1 MNRLIQTSF
10 SPLRMIGVLAI
21 YSSLLSIAYWLAF
34 ELRFEFL
41 VPGPGEVPEDTNW
54 QEIRLGILPWLVLAK
69 LCILLLFG
77 EFRGILH
84 FFRLPDLTRIFTAL
98 ALVSLGLVLLWYFK
112 NGEACTPRSIIL
124 ADFQFSFVFL
134 CGFRLFC
141 RVYAERLQR
150 ENQSTFSKAIRVGIL
165 GTGEVGAAVA
175 ADLLA
180 KRSLGMKPVV
190 FLDEADGNL
199 GRQIHGVPVHALPDK
214 FHILRSRYD
223 LDKIIIAPDGAE
235 HFSAR
240 TIAEWVSSANTARLD
255 ADIVPS
261 LNDLATGKVRAS
273 RLRRVEM
280 EDLLGRSPVDLDS
293 TGIRDLLLGR
303 VVLVTGAG
311 GTIGSELVRQVLR
324 QAPERILLVDQVEGS
339 LFNLERELVAE
350 GYGGII
356 MPVVADIL
364 DEPEMVRLFKQFK
377 PSIVFHAAA
386 HKHVHMMERQPAEAI
401 KNNCFGTALL
411 SRLATEHGVE
421 RFIFIST
428 DKAINP
434 TSVMGATKRLAEMG
448 ILAKQSSEGN
458 TTRFMAVRFG
468 NVLGSSGSVI
478 PIFREQID
486 KGGPLTVTHPEVTR
500 YFMTIT
506 EAAGLVLQSATLGN
520 GGEIFVLDM
529 GEPVRILDIA
539 RQMAEL
545 SGLRPDHDIEVRF
558 TGLRPGEKL
567 HEEIQN
573 FSENLERTDHS
584 RIQLYT
590 ANPPSVE
597 AHEKWLNDIKPQL
610 STLSR
615 AALKQAISD
624 KVPEY
629 TPYVE

>member
-1 MNRLIQTSF
+1 MKRLLNTPL

-21 YSSLLSIAYWLAF
+21 YSSLLAIAYWLAF

-41 VPGPGEVPEDTNW
+41 VPGAGETAEDTNW
-54 QEIRLGILPWLVLAK
+54 QAIRLEILPWLVLTK
-69 LCILLLFG
+69 LFILLALG

-84 FFRLPDLTRIFTAL
+84 FFRLPDLTRIFG
-98 ALVSLGLVLLWYFK
+98 ALVLTAVGLTLLWYFK
-112 NGEACTPRSIIL
+112 DGEACTPRSVIL

-134 CGFRLFC
+134 CGFRLSC
-141 RVYAERLQR
+141 RIYAERLQR
-150 ENQSTFSKAIRVGIL
+150 ENQAVLGKATRVGIL

-180 KRSLGMKPVV
+180 KRGLGMKPVV

-199 GRQIHGVPVHALPDK
+199 GRQIHGVPVHCLPEN
-214 FHILRSRYD
+214 FQILRTRYD

-240 TIAEWVSSANTARLD
+240 IIAEWVSLANAARLD
-255 ADIVPS
+255 AQIVPS
-261 LNDLATGKVRAS
+261 LNDLATGKVQAS

-280 EDLLGRSPVDLDS
+280 EDLLGRAPVELDS
-293 TGIRDLLLGR
+293 GGIRDLLRGR

-311 GTIGSELVRQVLR
+311 GTIGSELARQVLR
-324 QAPERILLVDQVEGS
+324 QAPERVLLLDQVEGS
-339 LFNLERELVAE
+339 LFQLERELVAE

-356 MPVVADIL
+356 LPVVADIL
-364 DEPEMVRLFKQFK
+364 DEPQMERLFKQFN

-386 HKHVHMMERQPAEAI
+386 HKHVPMMERQPAESI
-401 KNNCFGTALL
+401 KNNCLGTALL
-411 SRLATEHGVE
+411 ARLAADYGTG

-448 ILAKQSSEGN
+448 ILARQASQGN
-458 TTRFMAVRFG
+458 QTRFMAVRFG

-478 PIFREQID
+478 PIFREQIA
-486 KGGPLTVTHPEVTR
+486 KGGPLTVTHPETTR

-506 EAAGLVLQSATLGN
+506 EAAGLVLQSAVLGK

-558 TGLRPGEKL
+558 TGMRPGEKL

-573 FSENLERTDHS
+573 FSENLERTDHP

-590 ANPPSVE
+590 STPPE
-597 AHEKWLNDIKPQL
+597 LAGLEQWLEDIRPRL
-610 STLSR
+610 PDMDR
-615 AALKQAISD
+615 ATLKQAIR
-624 KVPEY
+624 KHVPEY
-629 TPYVE
+629 TPFVE